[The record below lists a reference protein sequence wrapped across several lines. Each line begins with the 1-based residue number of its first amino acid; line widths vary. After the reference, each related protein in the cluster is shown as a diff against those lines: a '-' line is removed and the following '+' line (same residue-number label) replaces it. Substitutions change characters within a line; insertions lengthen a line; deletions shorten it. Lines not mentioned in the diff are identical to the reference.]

1 MNSNDKDELDD
12 ELIKSMKKLVEEETN
27 VAKAFIDT
35 QNELSDEDDEFAN
48 ETMGKTRV
56 IPKVTD
62 DMLTKVSDATINISD
77 LNVDKELQSNKEQNN
92 IDDTSR
98 VREYNKVRESEP
110 VREYN
115 KTRES
120 EPVREYNMTKDS
132 DKPKEHNAVRNSDRV
147 KEYNKAEQQD
157 KYSNTHL
164 DNDNNE
170 EDDRVQEKAKKPMD
184 AKKKKIIIAVSCVVA
199 ALVVIIGIVVGV
211 VLNNKNKNSY
221 QYNYDKGMSSY
232 QSKDYDDA
240 IKYLT
245 KASKLSDGKKNA
257 DLKYTLYQCYAATD
271 NTDMSIEVLKD
282 ILSFDENNEKALKAL
297 ASIYNTKK
305 DGTSLN
311 KLIKDYKDKDGYKYL
326 SDYIVETPKPSV
338 EAGSY
343 DDVIKL
349 QFTENSSSTIYYTTD
364 KTEPDKKSTRY
375 TGTAIEIQSGTTTI
389 KAIAI
394 NDIGVCSEVVELE
407 YTVDFKKPSAP
418 TVSPASGTYEEGQT
432 VTIDNIPVGSTA
444 YYTLDGSTPTKNSE
458 EYSESFTIPT
468 GNNVI
473 SVVII
478 DSHNQSS
485 SVVKRNYVVN
495 KAKTYVYNEALEILK
510 GKLISKGVL
519 KSDGATAADGST
531 VTFVY
536 QSRTTVDEV
545 EMFVVR
551 YDVTSKAGKTSTAGY
566 YGVATKTGD
575 CYTVTQNGGA
585 YSAAAYN

>member
-1 MNSNDKDELDD
+1 MNSNDKDELDN

-35 QNELSDEDDEFAN
+35 QNELSDEDDELAD

-77 LNVDKELQSNKEQNN
+77 LNADKELQSNKEQNN

-98 VREYNKVRESEP
+98 VKEYNKVRESEP
-110 VREYN
+110 V
-115 KTRES
+115 T
-120 EPVREYNMTKDS
+120 EYNM
-132 DKPKEHNAVRNSDRV
+132 
-147 KEYNKAEQQD
+147 AEQQD
-157 KYSNTHL
+157 KSSDAHMN
-164 DNDNNE
+164 NGNNE
-170 EDDRVQEKAKKPMD
+170 KDDSVQEKDKKPMD
-184 AKKKKIIIAVSCVVA
+184 AKRKKMIIAVSCVVA

-211 VLNNKNKNSY
+211 VLNNKNKNSF
-221 QYNYDKGMSSY
+221 QYNYD
-232 QSKDYDDA
+232 A
-240 IKYLT
+240 
-245 KASKLSDGKKNA
+245 KASKLSEGKKNV

-282 ILSFDENNEKALKAL
+282 ILSFDENNEKAIKAL

-311 KLIKDYKDKDGYKYL
+311 KLIKDYKDKQGYKYL
-326 SDYIVETPKPSV
+326 TDYVVETPKPSV

-364 KTEPDKKSTRY
+364 KTEPDKKSKRY

-394 NDIGVCSEVVELE
+394 SDIGVCSDVVELE

-418 TVSPASGTYEEGQT
+418 TVGPASGTYEEGQT

-458 EYSESFTIPT
+458 EYSEPFTIPT

-510 GKLISKGVL
+510 EKLISKGVL
-519 KSDGATAADGST
+519 KSDGTTAADGST

-536 QSRTTVDEV
+536 QSRTTVDGV

-551 YDVTSKAGKTSTAGY
+551 YDVTSKTGKTSTAGY

>member
-1 MNSNDKDELDD
+1 MNSNDKDELDN

-35 QNELSDEDDEFAN
+35 QNELSDEDDELAD

-77 LNVDKELQSNKEQNN
+77 LNADKKLQSNKEQNN

-98 VREYNKVRESEP
+98 VKEYNKVRESEP
-110 VREYN
+110 V
-115 KTRES
+115 T
-120 EPVREYNMTKDS
+120 EYNM
-132 DKPKEHNAVRNSDRV
+132 
-147 KEYNKAEQQD
+147 AEQQD
-157 KYSNTHL
+157 KCSDAHM
-164 DNDNNE
+164 DNGNNE
-170 EDDRVQEKAKKPMD
+170 KDDSVQEKAKKPMD
-184 AKKKKIIIAVSCVVA
+184 AKKKKMIIAVSCVVA

-232 QSKDYDDA
+232 QNKDYDYA
-240 IKYLT
+240 IRYLT
-245 KASKLSDGKKNA
+245 KASKLSDGRKNV

-271 NTDMSIEVLKD
+271 NTDMSTEVLKD

-311 KLIKDYKDKDGYKYL
+311 KLIKDYKNKDGYRYL
-326 SDYIVETPKPSV
+326 EDYIVETPKPSV

-364 KTEPDKKSTRY
+364 KTEPDKKSKRY

-394 NDIGVCSEVVELE
+394 SDIGVCSDVVELE

-418 TVSPASGTYEEGQT
+418 TVGPASGTYEEGQT

-458 EYSESFTIPT
+458 EYSEPFTIPT

-519 KSDGATAADGST
+519 KSDGTTAADGST

-536 QSRTTVDEV
+536 QSRTTVDGV

-551 YDVTSKAGKTSTAGY
+551 YDVTSKTGKTSTAGY

>member
-1 MNSNDKDELDD
+1 MNADK
-12 ELIKSMKKLVEEETN
+12 K
-27 VAKAFIDT
+27 
-35 QNELSDEDDEFAN
+35 
-48 ETMGKTRV
+48 
-56 IPKVTD
+56 
-62 DMLTKVSDATINISD
+62 
-77 LNVDKELQSNKEQNN
+77 LQSNKEQNN

-98 VREYNKVRESEP
+98 VKEYNKVRESEP
-110 VREYN
+110 V
-115 KTRES
+115 T
-120 EPVREYNMTKDS
+120 EYNM
-132 DKPKEHNAVRNSDRV
+132 
-147 KEYNKAEQQD
+147 AEQQD
-157 KYSNTHL
+157 KSSDAHMN
-164 DNDNNE
+164 NGNNE
-170 EDDRVQEKAKKPMD
+170 KDDSVQEKAKKPMD
-184 AKKKKIIIAVSCVVA
+184 AKRKKMIIAVSCVVA
-199 ALVVIIGIVVGV
+199 ALVVIIGI
-211 VLNNKNKNSY
+211 
-221 QYNYDKGMSSY
+221 
-232 QSKDYDDA
+232 
-240 IKYLT
+240 
-245 KASKLSDGKKNA
+245 
-257 DLKYTLYQCYAATD
+257 D

-282 ILSFDENNEKALKAL
+282 ILSFDENNEKTIKAL

-311 KLIKDYKDKDGYKYL
+311 KLIKDYKDKQGYKYL
-326 SDYIVETPKPSV
+326 TDYVVETPKPSV

-364 KTEPDKKSTRY
+364 KTEPDKKSTHY
-375 TGTAIEIQSGTTTI
+375 TGTAIEIQSGTTII

-394 NDIGVCSEVVELE
+394 NDIGVCSEVVALE

-418 TVSPASGTYEEGQT
+418 TVSPVSGTYEEGQT
-432 VTIDNIPVGSTA
+432 VAIDNIPVGSTA

-458 EYSESFTIPT
+458 EYSEPFTIPT

-519 KSDGATAADGST
+519 KSDGTTAADGST

-536 QSRTTVDEV
+536 QSRTTVDGV

-551 YDVTSKAGKTSTAGY
+551 YDVTSKTGMTSTAGY

>member
-1 MNSNDKDELDD
+1 MNSNDKDELDN

-35 QNELSDEDDEFAN
+35 QNELSDEDDELAD

-77 LNVDKELQSNKEQNN
+77 LNADKKLQSNKEQNN

-98 VREYNKVRESEP
+98 VKEYNKVRESEP
-110 VREYN
+110 V
-115 KTRES
+115 T
-120 EPVREYNMTKDS
+120 EYNM
-132 DKPKEHNAVRNSDRV
+132 
-147 KEYNKAEQQD
+147 AEQQD
-157 KYSNTHL
+157 KCSDAHM
-164 DNDNNE
+164 DNGNNE
-170 EDDRVQEKAKKPMD
+170 KDDIVQEKAKKPMD
-184 AKKKKIIIAVSCVVA
+184 AKKKKMIIAVSCVVA

-232 QSKDYDDA
+232 QNKDYDDA
-240 IKYLT
+240 IRYLT
-245 KASKLSDGKKNA
+245 KASKLSDGRKNV

-271 NTDMSIEVLKD
+271 NTDMSTEVLKD

-311 KLIKDYKDKDGYKYL
+311 KLIKDYKNKDGYRYL
-326 SDYIVETPKPSV
+326 EDYIVETPKPSV

-364 KTEPDKKSTRY
+364 KTEPDKKSKRY

-394 NDIGVCSEVVELE
+394 SDIGVCSDVVELE

-418 TVSPASGTYEEGQT
+418 TVGPASGTYEEGQT

-458 EYSESFTIPT
+458 EYSEPFTIPT

-519 KSDGATAADGST
+519 KSDGTTAADGST

-536 QSRTTVDEV
+536 QSRTTVDGV

-551 YDVTSKAGKTSTAGY
+551 YDVTSKTGKTSTAGY

>member
-35 QNELSDEDDEFAN
+35 QNELSDEDDELAD

-77 LNVDKELQSNKEQNN
+77 LNADKELQSNKEQNN

-98 VREYNKVRESEP
+98 VKEYNKVRESEP
-110 VREYN
+110 V
-115 KTRES
+115 T
-120 EPVREYNMTKDS
+120 EYNM
-132 DKPKEHNAVRNSDRV
+132 
-147 KEYNKAEQQD
+147 AEQQD
-157 KYSNTHL
+157 KSSDAHMN
-164 DNDNNE
+164 NGNNE
-170 EDDRVQEKAKKPMD
+170 KDDSVQEKAKKPMD
-184 AKKKKIIIAVSCVVA
+184 AKRKKMIIAVSCVVA

-232 QSKDYDDA
+232 QNKDYDNA
-240 IKYLT
+240 IKYLA
-245 KASKLSDGKKNA
+245 KASKLSEGKKNV

-282 ILSFDENNEKALKAL
+282 ILSFDENNEKAIKAL

-311 KLIKDYKDKDGYKYL
+311 KLIKDYKDKQGYKYL
-326 SDYIVETPKPSV
+326 TDYVVETPKPSV
-338 EAGSY
+338 QAGSY

-349 QFTENSSSTIYYTTD
+349 QFTENSSSTIYYTKD
-364 KTEPDKKSTRY
+364 KTEPDKKSTHY
-375 TGTAIEIQSGTTTI
+375 TGTAIEIQSGTTII

-394 NDIGVCSEVVELE
+394 NDIGVCSEVVALE

-418 TVSPASGTYEEGQT
+418 TVSPVSGTYEEGQT

-458 EYSESFTIPT
+458 EYSEPFTIPT
-468 GNNVI
+468 

-519 KSDGATAADGST
+519 KSDGTTAADGST

-536 QSRTTVDEV
+536 QSRTTVDGV

-551 YDVTSKAGKTSTAGY
+551 YDVTSKTGKTSTAGY

>member
-1 MNSNDKDELDD
+1 MNSNDKDELDN

-35 QNELSDEDDEFAN
+35 QNELSDEDDELAD

-77 LNVDKELQSNKEQNN
+77 LNADKKLQSNKEQNN

-98 VREYNKVRESEP
+98 VKEYNKVRESEP
-110 VREYN
+110 V
-115 KTRES
+115 T
-120 EPVREYNMTKDS
+120 EYNM
-132 DKPKEHNAVRNSDRV
+132 
-147 KEYNKAEQQD
+147 AEQQD
-157 KYSNTHL
+157 KSSDAHM
-164 DNDNNE
+164 DNGNNE
-170 EDDRVQEKAKKPMD
+170 KDDSVQEKAKKPMD
-184 AKKKKIIIAVSCVVA
+184 AKKKKMIIAVSCVVA

-232 QSKDYDDA
+232 QNKDYDDA
-240 IKYLT
+240 IRYLT
-245 KASKLSDGKKNA
+245 KASKLSDGRKNV

-271 NTDMSIEVLKD
+271 NTDMSTEVLKD

-311 KLIKDYKDKDGYKYL
+311 KLIKDYKNKDGYRYL
-326 SDYIVETPKPSV
+326 EDYIVETPKPSV

-364 KTEPDKKSTRY
+364 KTEPDKKSKRY

-394 NDIGVCSEVVELE
+394 SDIGVCSDVVELE

-418 TVSPASGTYEEGQT
+418 TVGPASGTYEEGQT

-458 EYSESFTIPT
+458 EYSEPFTIPT

-519 KSDGATAADGST
+519 KSDGTTAADGST

-536 QSRTTVDEV
+536 QSRTTVDGV

-551 YDVTSKAGKTSTAGY
+551 YDVTSKTGKTSTAGY

>member
-27 VAKAFIDT
+27 IAKAFIDT
-35 QNELSDEDDEFAN
+35 QNELSDEDDELAD

-77 LNVDKELQSNKEQNN
+77 LNADKKLQSNKEQNN

-98 VREYNKVRESEP
+98 VKEYNKVRESEP
-110 VREYN
+110 V
-115 KTRES
+115 T
-120 EPVREYNMTKDS
+120 EYNM
-132 DKPKEHNAVRNSDRV
+132 
-147 KEYNKAEQQD
+147 AEQQD
-157 KYSNTHL
+157 KSSDAHMN
-164 DNDNNE
+164 NGNNE
-170 EDDRVQEKAKKPMD
+170 KDDSVQEKDKKPMD
-184 AKKKKIIIAVSCVVA
+184 AKRKKMIIAVSCVVA

-211 VLNNKNKNSY
+211 VLNNKNKNKNSF
-221 QYNYDKGMSSY
+221 QYNYDKGMGSY
-232 QSKDYDDA
+232 QNKDYDNA
-240 IKYLT
+240 IKYLA
-245 KASKLSDGKKNA
+245 KASKLSEGKKNV

-282 ILSFDENNEKALKAL
+282 ILSFDENNEKAIKAL

-311 KLIKDYKDKDGYKYL
+311 KLIKDYKDKQGYKYL
-326 SDYIVETPKPSV
+326 TDYVVETPKPSV

-364 KTEPDKKSTRY
+364 KTEPDKKSKRY

-394 NDIGVCSEVVELE
+394 SDIGVCSDVVELE

-418 TVSPASGTYEEGQT
+418 TVGPASGTYEEGQT

-458 EYSESFTIPT
+458 EYSEPFTIPT

-519 KSDGATAADGST
+519 KSDGTTAADGST

-536 QSRTTVDEV
+536 QSRTTVDGV

-551 YDVTSKAGKTSTAGY
+551 YDVTSKTGKTSTAGY

>member
-1 MNSNDKDELDD
+1 MNSNDKDELDN

-35 QNELSDEDDEFAN
+35 QNELSDEDDELAD

-77 LNVDKELQSNKEQNN
+77 LNADKKLQSNKEQNN

-98 VREYNKVRESEP
+98 VKEYNKVRELEP
-110 VREYN
+110 V
-115 KTRES
+115 T
-120 EPVREYNMTKDS
+120 EYNM
-132 DKPKEHNAVRNSDRV
+132 
-147 KEYNKAEQQD
+147 AEQQD
-157 KYSNTHL
+157 KCSDAHR
-164 DNDNNE
+164 DNGNNE
-170 EDDRVQEKAKKPMD
+170 KEDSVQEKAKKPMD
-184 AKKKKIIIAVSCVVA
+184 AKKKKMIIAVSCVVA

-232 QSKDYDDA
+232 QNKDYDDA
-240 IKYLT
+240 IRYLT
-245 KASKLSDGKKNA
+245 KASKLSDGRKNV

-271 NTDMSIEVLKD
+271 NTDMSTEVLKD

-311 KLIKDYKDKDGYKYL
+311 KLIKDYKNKDGYRYL
-326 SDYIVETPKPSV
+326 EDYIVETPKPSV

-364 KTEPDKKSTRY
+364 KTEPDKKSKRY

-394 NDIGVCSEVVELE
+394 SDIGVCSDVVELE

-418 TVSPASGTYEEGQT
+418 TVGPASGTYEEGQT

-458 EYSESFTIPT
+458 EYSEPFTIPT

-519 KSDGATAADGST
+519 KSDGTTAADGST

-536 QSRTTVDEV
+536 QSRTTVDGV

-551 YDVTSKAGKTSTAGY
+551 YDVTSKTGKTSTAGY

>member
-35 QNELSDEDDEFAN
+35 QNELSDEDDELAD

-77 LNVDKELQSNKEQNN
+77 LNADKKLQSNKEQNN

-98 VREYNKVRESEP
+98 VKEYNKVRESEL
-110 VREYN
+110 V
-115 KTRES
+115 T
-120 EPVREYNMTKDS
+120 EYNM
-132 DKPKEHNAVRNSDRV
+132 
-147 KEYNKAEQQD
+147 AEQQD
-157 KYSNTHL
+157 KCSDAHM
-164 DNDNNE
+164 DNGNNE
-170 EDDRVQEKAKKPMD
+170 KDDSVQEKAKKPMD
-184 AKKKKIIIAVSCVVA
+184 AKMKKMIIAVSCVVA
-199 ALVVIIGIVVGV
+199 ALGV

-232 QSKDYDDA
+232 QNKDYDNA
-240 IKYLT
+240 IKYLA
-245 KASKLSDGKKNA
+245 KASKLSEGKKNV

-282 ILSFDENNEKALKAL
+282 ILSFDENNEKAIKAL

-311 KLIKDYKDKDGYKYL
+311 KLIKDYKDKQGYKYL
-326 SDYIVETPKPSV
+326 TDYVVETPKPSV

-364 KTEPDKKSTRY
+364 KTEPDKKSTHY
-375 TGTAIEIQSGTTTI
+375 TGTAIEIQSGTTII

-394 NDIGVCSEVVELE
+394 NDIGVCSEVVALE

-418 TVSPASGTYEEGQT
+418 TVSPVSGTYEEGQT

-458 EYSESFTIPT
+458 EYSEPFTIPT

-519 KSDGATAADGST
+519 KSDGTTAADGST

-536 QSRTTVDEV
+536 QSRTTVDGV

-551 YDVTSKAGKTSTAGY
+551 YDVTSKTGKTSTAGY

>member
-1 MNSNDKDELDD
+1 
-12 ELIKSMKKLVEEETN
+12 
-27 VAKAFIDT
+27 
-35 QNELSDEDDEFAN
+35 
-48 ETMGKTRV
+48 
-56 IPKVTD
+56 
-62 DMLTKVSDATINISD
+62 
-77 LNVDKELQSNKEQNN
+77 
-92 IDDTSR
+92 
-98 VREYNKVRESEP
+98 
-110 VREYN
+110 
-115 KTRES
+115 
-120 EPVREYNMTKDS
+120 
-132 DKPKEHNAVRNSDRV
+132 
-147 KEYNKAEQQD
+147 
-157 KYSNTHL
+157 
-164 DNDNNE
+164 
-170 EDDRVQEKAKKPMD
+170 
-184 AKKKKIIIAVSCVVA
+184 
-199 ALVVIIGIVVGV
+199 
-211 VLNNKNKNSY
+211 
-221 QYNYDKGMSSY
+221 MSSY
-232 QSKDYDDA
+232 QNKDYDNA
-240 IKYLT
+240 IKYLA
-245 KASKLSDGKKNA
+245 KASKLSEGKKNV

-282 ILSFDENNEKALKAL
+282 ILSFDENNEKAIKAL

-311 KLIKDYKDKDGYKYL
+311 KLIKDYKDKQGYKYL
-326 SDYIVETPKPSV
+326 TDYVVETPKPSV

-364 KTEPDKKSTRY
+364 KTEPDKKSTHY

-394 NDIGVCSEVVELE
+394 NDIGVCSEVVALE

-418 TVSPASGTYEEGQT
+418 TVSPVSGTYEEGQT
-432 VTIDNIPVGSTA
+432 VAIDNIPVGSTA

-458 EYSESFTIPT
+458 EYSEPFTIPT

-519 KSDGATAADGST
+519 KSDGTTAADGST

-536 QSRTTVDEV
+536 QSRTTVDGV

-551 YDVTSKAGKTSTAGY
+551 YDVTSKTGMTSTAGY

>member
-35 QNELSDEDDEFAN
+35 QNELSDEDDELAD

-77 LNVDKELQSNKEQNN
+77 LNADKKLQSNKEQNN

-98 VREYNKVRESEP
+98 VKEYNKVRESEL
-110 VREYN
+110 V
-115 KTRES
+115 T
-120 EPVREYNMTKDS
+120 EYNM
-132 DKPKEHNAVRNSDRV
+132 
-147 KEYNKAEQQD
+147 AEQQD
-157 KYSNTHL
+157 KCSDAHM
-164 DNDNNE
+164 DNGNNE
-170 EDDRVQEKAKKPMD
+170 KDDSVQEKAKKPMD
-184 AKKKKIIIAVSCVVA
+184 AKRKKMIIAVSCVVA

-221 QYNYDKGMSSY
+221 KYNYDKGMSSY
-232 QSKDYDDA
+232 QNKDYDNA
-240 IKYLT
+240 IKYLA
-245 KASKLSDGKKNA
+245 KASKLSEGKKNV

-282 ILSFDENNEKALKAL
+282 ILSFDENNEKAIKAL

-311 KLIKDYKDKDGYKYL
+311 KLIKDYKDKQGYKYL
-326 SDYIVETPKPSV
+326 TDYVVETPKPSV

-364 KTEPDKKSTRY
+364 KTEPDKKSTHY
-375 TGTAIEIQSGTTTI
+375 TGTAIEIQSGTTII

-394 NDIGVCSEVVELE
+394 RDIGGCSEVVALE
-407 YTVDFKKPSAP
+407 DKVDFKKPSAP
-418 TVSPASGTYEEGQT
+418 TVSPVSGTDEEGQT

-458 EYSESFTIPT
+458 EYSEPFTIPT

-519 KSDGATAADGST
+519 KSDGTTAADGST

-536 QSRTTVDEV
+536 QSRTTVDGV

-551 YDVTSKAGKTSTAGY
+551 YDVTSKTGKTSTAGY

>member
-1 MNSNDKDELDD
+1 MNSNDKDELDN

-35 QNELSDEDDEFAN
+35 QNELSDEDDELAD

-77 LNVDKELQSNKEQNN
+77 LNADKKLQSNKEQNN

-98 VREYNKVRESEP
+98 VKEYNKVRELEP
-110 VREYN
+110 V
-115 KTRES
+115 T
-120 EPVREYNMTKDS
+120 EYNM
-132 DKPKEHNAVRNSDRV
+132 
-147 KEYNKAEQQD
+147 AEQQD
-157 KYSNTHL
+157 KCSDAHM
-164 DNDNNE
+164 DNGNNE
-170 EDDRVQEKAKKPMD
+170 KDDSVQEKAKKPMD
-184 AKKKKIIIAVSCVVA
+184 AKKKKMIIAVSCVVA

-232 QSKDYDDA
+232 QNKDYDDA
-240 IKYLT
+240 IRYLT
-245 KASKLSDGKKNA
+245 KASKLSDGRKNV

-271 NTDMSIEVLKD
+271 NTDMSTEVLKD

-311 KLIKDYKDKDGYKYL
+311 KLIKDYKNKDGYRYL
-326 SDYIVETPKPSV
+326 EDYIVETPKPSV

-364 KTEPDKKSTRY
+364 KTEPDKKSKRY

-394 NDIGVCSEVVELE
+394 SDIGVCSDVVELE

-418 TVSPASGTYEEGQT
+418 TVGPASGTYEEGQT
-432 VTIDNIPVGSTA
+432 VTIDNIPAGSTA

-458 EYSESFTIPT
+458 EYSEPFTIPT

-510 GKLISKGVL
+510 AKLISKGVL

-536 QSRTTVDEV
+536 QSRTTVDGV

-551 YDVTSKAGKTSTAGY
+551 YDVTSKTGKTSTAGY

>member
-1 MNSNDKDELDD
+1 MNSNDKDELDN

-35 QNELSDEDDEFAN
+35 QNELSDEDDELAD
-48 ETMGKTRV
+48 ETMGNTRV

-77 LNVDKELQSNKEQNN
+77 LNADKKLQSNKEQNN

-98 VREYNKVRESEP
+98 VKEYNKVRESEP
-110 VREYN
+110 V
-115 KTRES
+115 T
-120 EPVREYNMTKDS
+120 EYNM
-132 DKPKEHNAVRNSDRV
+132 
-147 KEYNKAEQQD
+147 AEQQD
-157 KYSNTHL
+157 KCSDAHM
-164 DNDNNE
+164 DNGNNE
-170 EDDRVQEKAKKPMD
+170 KDDSVQEKAKKPMD
-184 AKKKKIIIAVSCVVA
+184 AKKKKMIIAVSCVVA

-232 QSKDYDDA
+232 QNKDYDDA
-240 IKYLT
+240 IRYLT
-245 KASKLSDGKKNA
+245 KASKLSDGRKNV

-271 NTDMSIEVLKD
+271 NTDMSTEVLKD

-311 KLIKDYKDKDGYKYL
+311 KLIKDYKNKDGYRYL
-326 SDYIVETPKPSV
+326 EDYIVETPKPSV

-364 KTEPDKKSTRY
+364 KTEPDKKSKRY

-394 NDIGVCSEVVELE
+394 SDIGVCSDVVELE

-418 TVSPASGTYEEGQT
+418 TVGPASGTYEEGQT

-458 EYSESFTIPT
+458 EYSEPFTIPT

-519 KSDGATAADGST
+519 KSDGTTAADGST

-536 QSRTTVDEV
+536 QSRTTVDGV

-551 YDVTSKAGKTSTAGY
+551 YDVTSKTGKTSTAGY

>member
-1 MNSNDKDELDD
+1 MT
-12 ELIKSMKKLVEEETN
+12 KLVEEETN

-35 QNELSDEDDEFAN
+35 QNELSDEDDELAD

-77 LNVDKELQSNKEQNN
+77 LNADKKLQSNKEQNN

-98 VREYNKVRESEP
+98 VKEYNKVRESEP
-110 VREYN
+110 V
-115 KTRES
+115 T
-120 EPVREYNMTKDS
+120 EYNM
-132 DKPKEHNAVRNSDRV
+132 
-147 KEYNKAEQQD
+147 AEQQD
-157 KYSNTHL
+157 KCSDAHM
-164 DNDNNE
+164 DNGNNE
-170 EDDRVQEKAKKPMD
+170 KDDSVQEKAKKPMD
-184 AKKKKIIIAVSCVVA
+184 AKKKKMIIAVSCVVA

-232 QSKDYDDA
+232 QNKDYDDA
-240 IKYLT
+240 IRYLT
-245 KASKLSDGKKNA
+245 KASKLSDGRKNV

-271 NTDMSIEVLKD
+271 NTDMSTEVLKD

-305 DGTSLN
+305 DGKSLN
-311 KLIKDYKDKDGYKYL
+311 KLIKDYKNKDGYRYL
-326 SDYIVETPKPSV
+326 EDYIVETPKPSV

-364 KTEPDKKSTRY
+364 KTEPDKKSKRY

-394 NDIGVCSEVVELE
+394 SDIGVCSDVVELE

-418 TVSPASGTYEEGQT
+418 TVGPASGTYEEGQT

-458 EYSESFTIPT
+458 EYSEPFTIPT

-519 KSDGATAADGST
+519 KSDGTTAADGST

-536 QSRTTVDEV
+536 QSRTTVDGV

-551 YDVTSKAGKTSTAGY
+551 YDVTSKTGKTSTAGY

>member
-1 MNSNDKDELDD
+1 MNSNDKDELDN

-35 QNELSDEDDEFAN
+35 QNELSDEDDELAD

-77 LNVDKELQSNKEQNN
+77 LNADKKLQSNKEQNN

-98 VREYNKVRESEP
+98 VKEYNKVRESEP
-110 VREYN
+110 V
-115 KTRES
+115 T
-120 EPVREYNMTKDS
+120 EYNM
-132 DKPKEHNAVRNSDRV
+132 
-147 KEYNKAEQQD
+147 AEQQD
-157 KYSNTHL
+157 KCSDAHM
-164 DNDNNE
+164 DNGNNE
-170 EDDRVQEKAKKPMD
+170 KDDSVQEKAKKPMD
-184 AKKKKIIIAVSCVVA
+184 AKKKKMIIAVSCVVA

-232 QSKDYDDA
+232 QNKDYDDA
-240 IKYLT
+240 IRYLT
-245 KASKLSDGKKNA
+245 KASKLSDGRKNV

-271 NTDMSIEVLKD
+271 NTDMSTEVLKD

-311 KLIKDYKDKDGYKYL
+311 KLIKDYKNKDGYRYL
-326 SDYIVETPKPSV
+326 EDYIVETPKPSV

-364 KTEPDKKSTRY
+364 KTEPDKKSKCY

-394 NDIGVCSEVVELE
+394 SDIGVCSDVVELE

-432 VTIDNIPVGSTA
+432 VTIDNIPAGSTA

-458 EYSESFTIPT
+458 EYSEPFTIPT

-510 GKLISKGVL
+510 AKLISKGVL

-536 QSRTTVDEV
+536 QSRTTVDGV

-551 YDVTSKAGKTSTAGY
+551 YDVTSKTGKTSTAGY

>member
-1 MNSNDKDELDD
+1 MNSNDKDELDN

-35 QNELSDEDDEFAN
+35 QNELSDEDDELAD

-77 LNVDKELQSNKEQNN
+77 LNADKKLQSNKEQNN

-98 VREYNKVRESEP
+98 VKEYNKVRESEP
-110 VREYN
+110 V
-115 KTRES
+115 T
-120 EPVREYNMTKDS
+120 EYNM
-132 DKPKEHNAVRNSDRV
+132 
-147 KEYNKAEQQD
+147 AEQQD
-157 KYSNTHL
+157 KCSDAHM
-164 DNDNNE
+164 DNGNNE
-170 EDDRVQEKAKKPMD
+170 KDDSVQEKAKKPMD
-184 AKKKKIIIAVSCVVA
+184 AKKKKMIIAVSCVVA

-232 QSKDYDDA
+232 QNKDYDDA
-240 IKYLT
+240 IRYLT
-245 KASKLSDGKKNA
+245 KAYKLSDGRKNV

-271 NTDMSIEVLKD
+271 NTDMSTEVLKD

-311 KLIKDYKDKDGYKYL
+311 KLIKDYKNKDGYRYL
-326 SDYIVETPKPSV
+326 EDYIVETPKPSV

-364 KTEPDKKSTRY
+364 KTEPDKKSKRY

-394 NDIGVCSEVVELE
+394 SDIGVCSDVVELE

-418 TVSPASGTYEEGQT
+418 TVGPASGTYEEGQT

-458 EYSESFTIPT
+458 EYSEPFTIPT

-519 KSDGATAADGST
+519 KSDGTTAADGST

-536 QSRTTVDEV
+536 QSRTTVDGV

-551 YDVTSKAGKTSTAGY
+551 YDVTSKTGKTSTAGY

>member
-1 MNSNDKDELDD
+1 MNSNDKDELDN

-35 QNELSDEDDEFAN
+35 QNELSDEDDELAD

-77 LNVDKELQSNKEQNN
+77 LNADKKLQSNKEQNN

-98 VREYNKVRESEP
+98 VKEYNKVRESEP
-110 VREYN
+110 V
-115 KTRES
+115 T
-120 EPVREYNMTKDS
+120 EYNM
-132 DKPKEHNAVRNSDRV
+132 
-147 KEYNKAEQQD
+147 AEQQD
-157 KYSNTHL
+157 KSSDAHMN
-164 DNDNNE
+164 NGNNE
-170 EDDRVQEKAKKPMD
+170 KDDSVQEKAKKPMD
-184 AKKKKIIIAVSCVVA
+184 AKRKKMIIAVSCVVA

-232 QSKDYDDA
+232 QNKDYDDA
-240 IKYLT
+240 IRYLA
-245 KASKLSDGKKNA
+245 KASKLSDGRKNV

-271 NTDMSIEVLKD
+271 NTDMSTEVLKD

-311 KLIKDYKDKDGYKYL
+311 KLIKDYKNKDGYRYL
-326 SDYIVETPKPSV
+326 EDYIVETPKPSV

-364 KTEPDKKSTRY
+364 KTEPDKKSKRY

-394 NDIGVCSEVVELE
+394 SDIGVCSDVVELE

-432 VTIDNIPVGSTA
+432 VTIDNIPAGSTA

-458 EYSESFTIPT
+458 EYSEPFTIPT

-510 GKLISKGVL
+510 AKLISKGVL

-536 QSRTTVDEV
+536 QSRTTVDGV

-551 YDVTSKAGKTSTAGY
+551 YDVTSKTGKTSTAGY

>member
-1 MNSNDKDELDD
+1 MNSNDKDELDN

-35 QNELSDEDDEFAN
+35 QNELSDEDDELAD

-77 LNVDKELQSNKEQNN
+77 LNADKKLQSNKEQNN

-98 VREYNKVRESEP
+98 VKEYNKVRESEP
-110 VREYN
+110 V
-115 KTRES
+115 T
-120 EPVREYNMTKDS
+120 EYNM
-132 DKPKEHNAVRNSDRV
+132 
-147 KEYNKAEQQD
+147 AEQQD
-157 KYSNTHL
+157 KSYDAHMN
-164 DNDNNE
+164 NGNNE
-170 EDDRVQEKAKKPMD
+170 KDDSVQEKAKKPMD
-184 AKKKKIIIAVSCVVA
+184 AKKKKMVIAVSCVVA

-232 QSKDYDDA
+232 QNKDYDDA
-240 IKYLT
+240 IRYLT
-245 KASKLSDGKKNA
+245 KASKLSDGRKNV

-271 NTDMSIEVLKD
+271 NTDMSTEVLKD

-311 KLIKDYKDKDGYKYL
+311 KLIKDYKNKDGYRYL
-326 SDYIVETPKPSV
+326 EDYIVETPKPSV

-364 KTEPDKKSTRY
+364 KTEPDKKSKRY

-394 NDIGVCSEVVELE
+394 SDIGVCSDVVELE

-432 VTIDNIPVGSTA
+432 VTIDNIPAGSTA

-458 EYSESFTIPT
+458 EYSEPFTIPT

-510 GKLISKGVL
+510 AKLTSKGVL

-536 QSRTTVDEV
+536 QSRTTVDGV

-551 YDVTSKAGKTSTAGY
+551 YDVTSKTGKTSTAGY

>member
-1 MNSNDKDELDD
+1 MNSNDKDELDN

-35 QNELSDEDDEFAN
+35 QNELSDEDDELAD

-77 LNVDKELQSNKEQNN
+77 LNADKKLQSNKEQNN

-98 VREYNKVRESEP
+98 VKEYNKVRESEP
-110 VREYN
+110 V
-115 KTRES
+115 T
-120 EPVREYNMTKDS
+120 EYNM
-132 DKPKEHNAVRNSDRV
+132 
-147 KEYNKAEQQD
+147 AEQQD
-157 KYSNTHL
+157 KSSDAHMN
-164 DNDNNE
+164 NGNNE
-170 EDDRVQEKAKKPMD
+170 KDDSVQEKDKKPMD
-184 AKKKKIIIAVSCVVA
+184 AKRKKMIIAVSCVVA

-232 QSKDYDDA
+232 QNKDYDNA
-240 IKYLT
+240 IKYLA
-245 KASKLSDGKKNA
+245 KASKLSEGKKNV

-282 ILSFDENNEKALKAL
+282 ILSFDENNEKAIKAL

-311 KLIKDYKDKDGYKYL
+311 KLIKDYKDKQGYKYL
-326 SDYIVETPKPSV
+326 TDYVVETPKPSV

-364 KTEPDKKSTRY
+364 KTEPDKKSKRY

-394 NDIGVCSEVVELE
+394 SDIGVCSDVAEPE

-418 TVSPASGTYEEGQT
+418 TASPASGTYEEGQT
-432 VTIDNIPVGSTA
+432 VTIDNIPAGSTA

-458 EYSESFTIPT
+458 EYSEPFTIPT

-510 GKLISKGVL
+510 AKLISKGVL
-519 KSDGATAADGST
+519 KSDGASAADGST

-536 QSRTTVDEV
+536 QSRTTVDGV

-551 YDVTSKAGKTSTAGY
+551 YDVTYKTGKTSTAGY

>member
-1 MNSNDKDELDD
+1 MNSNDKDELDN

-35 QNELSDEDDEFAN
+35 QNELSDEDDELAD

-77 LNVDKELQSNKEQNN
+77 LNADKKLQSNKEQNN

-98 VREYNKVRESEP
+98 VKEYNKVRESEP
-110 VREYN
+110 V
-115 KTRES
+115 T
-120 EPVREYNMTKDS
+120 EYNM
-132 DKPKEHNAVRNSDRV
+132 
-147 KEYNKAEQQD
+147 AEQQD
-157 KYSNTHL
+157 KSSDAHMN
-164 DNDNNE
+164 NGNNE
-170 EDDRVQEKAKKPMD
+170 KGDSVQEKAKKPMD
-184 AKKKKIIIAVSCVVA
+184 AKRKKMIIAVSCVVA

-232 QSKDYDDA
+232 QNKDYDNA
-240 IKYLT
+240 IKYLA
-245 KASKLSDGKKNA
+245 KASKLSEGKKNV

-271 NTDMSIEVLKD
+271 NTDMSTEVLKD

-311 KLIKDYKDKDGYKYL
+311 KLIKDYKNKDGYRYL
-326 SDYIVETPKPSV
+326 EDYIVETPKPSV

-364 KTEPDKKSTRY
+364 KTEPDKKSKRY

-394 NDIGVCSEVVELE
+394 SDIGVCSDVVELE

-432 VTIDNIPVGSTA
+432 VTIDNIPAGSTA

-458 EYSESFTIPT
+458 EYSEPFTIPT

-510 GKLISKGVL
+510 AKLISKGVL

-536 QSRTTVDEV
+536 QSRTTVDGV

-551 YDVTSKAGKTSTAGY
+551 YDVTSKTGKTSTAGY

>member
-35 QNELSDEDDEFAN
+35 QNELSDEDDELAD

-77 LNVDKELQSNKEQNN
+77 LNADKKLQSNKEQNN

-98 VREYNKVRESEP
+98 VKEYNKVRESEP
-110 VREYN
+110 V
-115 KTRES
+115 T
-120 EPVREYNMTKDS
+120 EYNM
-132 DKPKEHNAVRNSDRV
+132 
-147 KEYNKAEQQD
+147 AEQQD
-157 KYSNTHL
+157 KSSDAHMN
-164 DNDNNE
+164 NGNNE
-170 EDDRVQEKAKKPMD
+170 KDDSVQEKDKKPMD
-184 AKKKKIIIAVSCVVA
+184 AKRKKMIIAVSCVVA

-211 VLNNKNKNSY
+211 VLNNKNSF
-221 QYNYDKGMSSY
+221 QYNYDKGMGSY
-232 QSKDYDDA
+232 QNKDYDNA
-240 IKYLT
+240 IKYLA
-245 KASKLSDGKKNA
+245 KASKLSEGKKNV

-282 ILSFDENNEKALKAL
+282 ILSFDENNEKAIKAL

-311 KLIKDYKDKDGYKYL
+311 KLIKYYKDKQGYKYL
-326 SDYIVETPKPSV
+326 TDYVVETPKPSV

-364 KTEPDKKSTRY
+364 KTEPDKKSKRY

-394 NDIGVCSEVVELE
+394 SDIGVCSDVVELE

-418 TVSPASGTYEEGQT
+418 TVGPASGTYEEGQT

-458 EYSESFTIPT
+458 EYSEPFTIPT

-519 KSDGATAADGST
+519 KSDGTTAADGST

-536 QSRTTVDEV
+536 QSRTTVDGV

-551 YDVTSKAGKTSTAGY
+551 YDVTSKTGKTSTAGY

>member
-35 QNELSDEDDEFAN
+35 QNELSDEDDELAD

-77 LNVDKELQSNKEQNN
+77 LNADKELQSNKEQNN

-98 VREYNKVRESEP
+98 VKEYNKVRESEP
-110 VREYN
+110 V
-115 KTRES
+115 T
-120 EPVREYNMTKDS
+120 EYNM
-132 DKPKEHNAVRNSDRV
+132 
-147 KEYNKAEQQD
+147 AEQQD
-157 KYSNTHL
+157 KSSDAHMN
-164 DNDNNE
+164 NGNNE
-170 EDDRVQEKAKKPMD
+170 KDDSVQEKAKKPMD
-184 AKKKKIIIAVSCVVA
+184 AKRKKMIIAVSCVVA

-232 QSKDYDDA
+232 QNKDYDNA
-240 IKYLT
+240 IKYLA
-245 KASKLSDGKKNA
+245 KASKLSEGKKNV

-271 NTDMSIEVLKD
+271 NTDMSTEVLKD

-311 KLIKDYKDKDGYKYL
+311 KLIKDYKNKDGYRYL
-326 SDYIVETPKPSV
+326 EDYIVETPKPSV

-349 QFTENSSSTIYYTTD
+349 QFTQNSSSTIYYTTD
-364 KTEPDKKSTRY
+364 KTEPDKKSKRY

-394 NDIGVCSEVVELE
+394 SDIGVCSDVVELE

-432 VTIDNIPVGSTA
+432 VTIDNIPAGSTA

-458 EYSESFTIPT
+458 EYSEPFTIPT

-510 GKLISKGVL
+510 AKLISNGVL
-519 KSDGATAADGST
+519 KSDGTTAADGST

-536 QSRTTVDEV
+536 QSRTTVDGV

-551 YDVTSKAGKTSTAGY
+551 YDVTSKTGKTSTAGY

>member
-1 MNSNDKDELDD
+1 MNSNDKDELDN

-35 QNELSDEDDEFAN
+35 QNELSDEDDELAD

-77 LNVDKELQSNKEQNN
+77 LNADKKLQSNKEQNN

-98 VREYNKVRESEP
+98 VKEYNKVRESEP
-110 VREYN
+110 V
-115 KTRES
+115 T
-120 EPVREYNMTKDS
+120 EYNM
-132 DKPKEHNAVRNSDRV
+132 
-147 KEYNKAEQQD
+147 AEQQD
-157 KYSNTHL
+157 KCSDAHM
-164 DNDNNE
+164 DNGNNE
-170 EDDRVQEKAKKPMD
+170 KDDSVQEKAKKPMD
-184 AKKKKIIIAVSCVVA
+184 AKKKKMIIAVSCVVA

-232 QSKDYDDA
+232 QNKDYDDA
-240 IKYLT
+240 IRYLT
-245 KASKLSDGKKNA
+245 KASKLSDGRKNV

-271 NTDMSIEVLKD
+271 NTDMSTEVLKD

-311 KLIKDYKDKDGYKYL
+311 KLIKDYKNKDGYRYL
-326 SDYIVETPKPSV
+326 EDYIVETPKPSV

-364 KTEPDKKSTRY
+364 KTEPDKKSKRY

-394 NDIGVCSEVVELE
+394 SDIGVCSDVVELE

-418 TVSPASGTYEEGQT
+418 TVGPASGTYEEGQT

-458 EYSESFTIPT
+458 EYSEPFTIPT

-478 DSHNQSS
+478 DLHNQSS

-519 KSDGATAADGST
+519 KSDGTTAADGST

-536 QSRTTVDEV
+536 QSRTTVDGV

-551 YDVTSKAGKTSTAGY
+551 YDVTSKTGKTSTAGY

>member
-1 MNSNDKDELDD
+1 MNSNDKDELDN

-35 QNELSDEDDEFAN
+35 QNELSDEDDELAD

-77 LNVDKELQSNKEQNN
+77 LNADKKLQSNKEQNN

-98 VREYNKVRESEP
+98 VKKYNKVRESEP
-110 VREYN
+110 V
-115 KTRES
+115 T
-120 EPVREYNMTKDS
+120 EYNM
-132 DKPKEHNAVRNSDRV
+132 
-147 KEYNKAEQQD
+147 AEQQD
-157 KYSNTHL
+157 KNSDSHMN
-164 DNDNNE
+164 NGNNE
-170 EDDRVQEKAKKPMD
+170 KDDSVQEKAKKPMD
-184 AKKKKIIIAVSCVVA
+184 AKRKKMIIAVSCVVA
-199 ALVVIIGIVVGV
+199 ALVVIIGIVIGV

-232 QSKDYDDA
+232 QNKDYDNA
-240 IKYLT
+240 IKYLA
-245 KASKLSDGKKNA
+245 KASKLSEGKKNV

-282 ILSFDENNEKALKAL
+282 ILSFDENNEKAIKAL

-311 KLIKDYKDKDGYKYL
+311 KLIKDYKDKQGYKYL
-326 SDYIVETPKPSV
+326 TDYVVETPKPSV

-349 QFTENSSSTIYYTTD
+349 QFTDNSSSTIYYTTD

-375 TGTAIEIQSGTTTI
+375 TGTAIEIQSGTTII

-394 NDIGVCSEVVELE
+394 NDIGVCSEVVALE
-407 YTVDFKKPSAP
+407 YIVDFKKPSAP
-418 TVSPASGTYEEGQT
+418 TVSPVSGTYEEGQT

-458 EYSESFTIPT
+458 EYSEPFTIPT

-510 GKLISKGVL
+510 GKLISNGVL
-519 KSDGATAADGST
+519 KSDGNTATDGST

-536 QSRTTVDEV
+536 QSRTTVDGV

-551 YDVTSKAGKTSTAGY
+551 YDVTSKTGKSSTAGY

>member
-35 QNELSDEDDEFAN
+35 QNELPDEDDESGD

-77 LNVDKELQSNKEQNN
+77 LNADKKLQSNKEQNN

-98 VREYNKVRESEP
+98 VKEYNKVRESEP
-110 VREYN
+110 V
-115 KTRES
+115 T
-120 EPVREYNMTKDS
+120 EYNM
-132 DKPKEHNAVRNSDRV
+132 
-147 KEYNKAEQQD
+147 AEQQD
-157 KYSNTHL
+157 KSSDAHMN
-164 DNDNNE
+164 NGNNE
-170 EDDRVQEKAKKPMD
+170 KDDSVQEKAKKPMD
-184 AKKKKIIIAVSCVVA
+184 AKRKKMIIAVSCVVA

-211 VLNNKNKNSY
+211 VLNNNNKNSY

-232 QSKDYDDA
+232 QNKDYDNA
-240 IKYLT
+240 IKYLA
-245 KASKLSDGKKNA
+245 KASKLSEGKKNI

-282 ILSFDENNEKALKAL
+282 ILSFDENNEKAIKAL

-311 KLIKDYKDKDGYKYL
+311 KLIKDYKDKQGYKYL
-326 SDYIVETPKPSV
+326 TDYVVEPPKPSV

-364 KTEPDKKSTRY
+364 KTEPDKKSKRY

-394 NDIGVCSEVVELE
+394 SDIGVCSDVVELE

-418 TVSPASGTYEEGQT
+418 TVGPVSGTYEEGQT

-458 EYSESFTIPT
+458 EYSEPFTIPT

-519 KSDGATAADGST
+519 KADGTTAADGSA

-536 QSRTTVDEV
+536 QSRTTVDGV

-551 YDVTSKAGKTSTAGY
+551 YDVTSKTGKTSTAGY

>member
-1 MNSNDKDELDD
+1 MNSNDKDELDN

-35 QNELSDEDDEFAN
+35 QNELSDEDDELAD

-77 LNVDKELQSNKEQNN
+77 LNADKKLQSNKEQNN

-98 VREYNKVRESEP
+98 VKEYNKVRESEP
-110 VREYN
+110 V
-115 KTRES
+115 T
-120 EPVREYNMTKDS
+120 EYNM
-132 DKPKEHNAVRNSDRV
+132 
-147 KEYNKAEQQD
+147 AEQQD
-157 KYSNTHL
+157 KSSDAHMN
-164 DNDNNE
+164 NGNNE
-170 EDDRVQEKAKKPMD
+170 KDDSVQEKAKKPMD
-184 AKKKKIIIAVSCVVA
+184 AKRKKMIIAVSCVVA

-232 QSKDYDDA
+232 QNKDYDNA
-240 IKYLT
+240 IKYLA
-245 KASKLSDGKKNA
+245 KASKLSEGKKNV

-282 ILSFDENNEKALKAL
+282 ILSFDENNEKTIKAL

-311 KLIKDYKDKDGYKYL
+311 KLIKDYKDKQGYKYL
-326 SDYIVETPKPSV
+326 TDYVVETPKPSV

-364 KTEPDKKSTRY
+364 KTEPDKKSTHY
-375 TGTAIEIQSGTTTI
+375 TGTAIEIQSGTTII

-394 NDIGVCSEVVELE
+394 NDIGVCSEVVALE

-418 TVSPASGTYEEGQT
+418 TVSPVSGTYEEGQT
-432 VTIDNIPVGSTA
+432 VAIDNIPVGSTA

-458 EYSESFTIPT
+458 EYSEPFTIPT

-519 KSDGATAADGST
+519 KSDGTTAADGST

-536 QSRTTVDEV
+536 QSRTTVDGV

-551 YDVTSKAGKTSTAGY
+551 YDVTSKTGMTSTAGY

-585 YSAAAYN
+585 YIAAAYN

>member
-35 QNELSDEDDEFAN
+35 QNELPDEDDELAD

-77 LNVDKELQSNKEQNN
+77 LNADKKLQSNKEQNN

-98 VREYNKVRESEP
+98 VKEYNKVRESEP
-110 VREYN
+110 V
-115 KTRES
+115 T
-120 EPVREYNMTKDS
+120 EYNM
-132 DKPKEHNAVRNSDRV
+132 
-147 KEYNKAEQQD
+147 AEQQD
-157 KYSNTHL
+157 KSSDAHMN
-164 DNDNNE
+164 NGNNE
-170 EDDRVQEKAKKPMD
+170 KDDSVQEKAKKPMD
-184 AKKKKIIIAVSCVVA
+184 AKRKKMIIAVSCVVA

-232 QSKDYDDA
+232 QNKDYDNA
-240 IKYLT
+240 IKYLA
-245 KASKLSDGKKNA
+245 KASKLSEGKKNV

-282 ILSFDENNEKALKAL
+282 ILSFDENNEKAIKAL

-311 KLIKDYKDKDGYKYL
+311 KLIKDYKDKQGYKYL
-326 SDYIVETPKPSV
+326 TDYVVETPKPSV

-364 KTEPDKKSTRY
+364 KTEPDKKSTHY
-375 TGTAIEIQSGTTTI
+375 TGTAIEIQSGTTII

-394 NDIGVCSEVVELE
+394 NDIGVCSEVVALE

-418 TVSPASGTYEEGQT
+418 TVSPVSGTYEEGQT

-458 EYSESFTIPT
+458 EYSEPFTIPT

-485 SVVKRNYVVN
+485 SVERNYVVN

-519 KSDGATAADGST
+519 KSDGTTAADGST

-536 QSRTTVDEV
+536 QSRTTVDGV

-551 YDVTSKAGKTSTAGY
+551 YDVTSKTGKTSTAGY

>member
-1 MNSNDKDELDD
+1 MNSNDKDELDN

-35 QNELSDEDDEFAN
+35 QNELSDEDDELAD

-77 LNVDKELQSNKEQNN
+77 LNVDKKLQSNKEQNN

-98 VREYNKVRESEP
+98 VKEYNKVRESEP
-110 VREYN
+110 V
-115 KTRES
+115 T
-120 EPVREYNMTKDS
+120 EYNM
-132 DKPKEHNAVRNSDRV
+132 
-147 KEYNKAEQQD
+147 AEQQD
-157 KYSNTHL
+157 KNSDSHMN
-164 DNDNNE
+164 NGNNE
-170 EDDRVQEKAKKPMD
+170 KDDSVQEKARKPMD
-184 AKKKKIIIAVSCVVA
+184 AKRKKKIIAVSCVVA

-232 QSKDYDDA
+232 QNKDYNNA
-240 IKYLT
+240 IKYLA
-245 KASKLSDGKKNA
+245 KASKLSEGKKNV

-282 ILSFDENNEKALKAL
+282 ILSFDENNEKAIKAL

-311 KLIKDYKDKDGYKYL
+311 KLIKDYKDKQGYKYL
-326 SDYIVETPKPSV
+326 TDYVVETPKPSV

-375 TGTAIEIQSGTTTI
+375 TGTAIEIQSGTTII

-394 NDIGVCSEVVELE
+394 NDIGVCSEVVALE

-418 TVSPASGTYEEGQT
+418 TLSPVSGTYEEGQT

-458 EYSESFTIPT
+458 EYSEPFTIPT

-519 KSDGATAADGST
+519 KSDGTTAADGST

-536 QSRTTVDEV
+536 QSRTTVDGV

-551 YDVTSKAGKTSTAGY
+551 YDVTSKTGKTSTAGY